1 VIIYLKMNIHILI
14 VDDDEAIRGLV
25 HEMIGKV
32 GYKSIAVASGEEAFE
47 VLKNKN
53 IDVVVTDIKMP
64 GMDGLELTD
73 RIKSDYDT
81 DVIVM
86 TGYADD
92 YSYEEA
98 VCRGASDFIFK
109 PFRFEELVL
118 RLNRVLRERQLA
130 HERDETLEELK
141 NLAITDG
148 LTKLYNSRQFYIQM
162 EIEVDRANRYHHP
175 LSLLLLDLD
184 FLKPYNDL
192 YGHLEGDK
200 VLARFGKII
209 RSRLR
214 KMDSGYRYGGDEFT
228 VILPSTKGDEALV
241 VAERIRAAMEQE
253 KFFPNPGKAISL
265 TASIGATEYRRKEEV
280 SSFISR
286 ADRTMYISKQKG
298 GNLITSLFSEDSP

>member
-1 VIIYLKMNIHILI
+1 MKMDVYILI
-14 VDDDEAIRGLV
+14 VDDDEVIRALV
-25 HEMIGKV
+25 NEMMGKA
-32 GYKSIAVASGEEAFE
+32 GYKSIAVSGAEEAFY
-47 VLKNKN
+47 VLENEN
-53 IDVVVTDIKMP
+53 IDVVITDIKMP

-73 RIKSDYDT
+73 RIKRDYDS

-98 VCRGASDFIFK
+98 ICRGASDFIFK
-109 PFRFEELVL
+109 PFRLNELVL
-118 RLNRVLRERQLA
+118 RLNRVLRERKIA
-130 HERDETLEELK
+130 RERDDTLQELK

-148 LTKLYNSRQFYIQM
+148 LTKLYNSRQFYIQL

-175 LSLLLLDLD
+175 LSLLLLDID
-184 FLKPYNDL
+184 SLKPHNDL
-192 YGHLEGDK
+192 HGHLEGDK

-265 TASIGATEYRRKEEV
+265 TASIGATEYRRKEELT
-280 SSFISR
+280 SFISR

-298 GNLITSLFSEDSP
+298 GNLITSLFSELTQ

>member
-280 SSFISR
+280 ASFISR

>member
-1 VIIYLKMNIHILI
+1 MDVNILI
-14 VDDDEAIRGLV
+14 VDDDEVIRALV
-25 HEMIGKV
+25 NEMMGKA
-32 GYKSIAVASGEEAFE
+32 GYKSIAVSGAEEAFY
-47 VLKNKN
+47 VLENEN
-53 IDVVVTDIKMP
+53 IDVVITDIKMP

-73 RIKSDYDT
+73 RIKRDYDS

-109 PFRFEELVL
+109 PFRLNELVL
-118 RLNRVLRERQLA
+118 RLNRVLRERKIA
-130 HERDETLEELK
+130 RERDETLEELK

-148 LTKLYNSRQFYIQM
+148 LTKLYNSRQFYIQL

-192 YGHLEGDK
+192 HGHLEGDK

-241 VAERIRAAMEQE
+241 VADRIRTAIEQE
-253 KFFPNPGKAISL
+253 KFFPNPGKGVSM
-265 TASIGATEYRRKEEV
+265 TVSIGATEYRRKEEV
-280 SSFISR
+280 SSFIYR
-286 ADRTMYISKQKG
+286 ADQTMYISKQKG
-298 GNLITSLFSEDSP
+298 GNLITSLFSEDI

>member
-1 VIIYLKMNIHILI
+1 MDVYILI
-14 VDDDEAIRGLV
+14 VDDDEVIRALV
-25 HEMIGKV
+25 HEMMGKA
-32 GYKSIAVASGEEAFE
+32 GYKSIAVSGAEEAFE
-47 VLKNKN
+47 VLEKEN
-53 IDVVVTDIKMP
+53 IDVVITDIKMP

-73 RIKSDYDT
+73 RIKRDYDS

-109 PFRFEELVL
+109 PFRLKELIL
-118 RLNRVLRERQLA
+118 RLNRVLRERKIA
-130 HERDETLEELK
+130 RERDETLEELK

-148 LTKLYNSRQFYIQM
+148 LTKLYNSRQFYIQL

-200 VLARFGKII
+200 VLARFGMII

-241 VAERIRAAMEQE
+241 VAERIRTALEQE
-253 KFFPNPGKAISL
+253 KFFPNPGKSVSL
-265 TASIGATEYRRKEEV
+265 TVSIGATEYRRKEEV
-280 SSFISR
+280 SSFIYR
-286 ADRTMYISKQKG
+286 ADQTMYISKQKG
-298 GNLITSLFSEDSP
+298 GNLITSLFSEDSL

>member
-1 VIIYLKMNIHILI
+1 MNIHILI
-14 VDDDEAIRGLV
+14 VDDDEVIRGLV
-25 HEMIGKV
+25 HEMIGKT
-32 GYKSIAVASGEEAFE
+32 GYKSIAVSSAEEAFD

-53 IDVVVTDIKMP
+53 IDVVITDIKMP

-73 RIKSDYDT
+73 RIKRDYDS

-98 VCRGASDFIFK
+98 VCRGANDFIFK
-109 PFRFEELVL
+109 PFRLEELVL
-118 RLNRVLRERQLA
+118 RLNRVLRERKLA
-130 HERDETLEELK
+130 RERDETLAELK

-148 LTKLYNSRQFYIQM
+148 LTQLYNSRQFYLQL

-192 YGHLEGDK
+192 HGHLEGDK

-298 GNLITSLFSEDSP
+298 GNLITSLFSEDFQ